1 MSSSS
6 QDTITL
12 ADYVF
17 ARLHQLGIRS
27 VFGVPGDYNLRL
39 LDFVEPAGLHWV
51 GNCNELNSAYA
62 ADAYARIHGVSALI
76 TTFGVGEL
84 SAVNGIA
91 GAYAEKAPIISIVGT
106 PARATQEAR
115 TNVHHTFAD
124 GDFNRFAAMHTHV
137 TIAQTN
143 LLDPRTAPEQFDVTV
158 QQALIHSR
166 PVYIQLPTDMV
177 DVKVSAAGL
186 KSKISLPP
194 ISSGDN
200 ESQVSGRIL
209 ELMHSAKKPLIFVDG
224 ESRCLDI
231 LEEINDLVKATGWPV
246 WTSPF
251 GKGLVDEH
259 LESFQGIYSADL
271 GSEGAKSYFESADLA
286 LVFGPHY
293 SSTNT
298 GLFSS
303 IPKQAISVSFSERHV
318 KIATEITRDVSNKK
332 LVAMLLEQLD
342 HSKISKPEAMSK
354 PSKVTSSVESSGSLT
369 QKDFYRVI
377 NPMLKPGDIVMGETG
392 TASHGTRDLVLPSG
406 SYYFTAVTWL
416 SIGYMLPAAL
426 GASLAQRDSENWRK
440 RSGSKDTSKDRVVLF
455 IGDGSLQMTV
465 QEISTMIREKLNII
479 IVVIN
484 NDGYTI
490 ERVIHGRKQTYNDI
504 APWRYLQALNM
515 FGATEE
521 EVETNTFSART
532 WRELEAAIGCGL
544 LTNGEGVKMLEV
556 FMEREDAQGL
566 LLKLLNNQKAREA
579 EASKK

>member
-1 MSSSS
+1 MSSTS

-17 ARLHQLGIRS
+17 TRLHQLGIRS

-91 GAYAEKAPIISIVGT
+91 GAYAEKAPIISLVGT

-143 LLDPRTAPEQFDVTV
+143 LLDPCTAPEQFDVTV

-166 PVYIQLPTDMV
+166 PVYIQLPADMV

-186 KSKISLPP
+186 KTKISLPP
-194 ISSGDN
+194 TSDGDS
-200 ESQVSGRIL
+200 ESKVSGRIL

-231 LEEINDLVKATGWPV
+231 LDEINELVKTTKWPV

-259 LESFQGIYSADL
+259 LESFQGIYNADL
-271 GSEGAKSYFESADLA
+271 GSESAKTYFESADLA
-286 LVFGPHY
+286 LVFGPHF

-298 GLFSS
+298 ALFST

-318 KIATEITRDVSNKK
+318 KIGTEITRDVSNKK
-332 LVAMLLEQLD
+332 LIANLLKQVD
-342 HSKISKPEAMSK
+342 RSKTTKSETLSK
-354 PSKVTSSVESSGSLT
+354 PSKEAPSVQSSGSLT
-369 QKDFYRVI
+369 QTDFYRVI
-377 NPMLKPGDIVMGETG
+377 NRMLRPGDIVMGETG

-426 GASLAQRDSENWRK
+426 GASLAQRDSEKWRN
-440 RSGSKDTSKDRVVLF
+440 RSGSTEASQDRVVLF

-465 QEISTMIREKLNII
+465 QEISTMIRENLNII
-479 IVVIN
+479 IVIIN

-504 APWRYLQALNM
+504 ASWRYLQALNM

-521 EVETNTFSART
+521 ELDTNTFSART
-532 WRELEAAIGCGL
+532 WGELEAAIGCGL
-544 LTNGEGVKMLEV
+544 LTNGKGIRMLEV

-566 LLKLLNNQKAREA
+566 LLKLLNNQKARES
-579 EASKK
+579 SKI

>member
-1 MSSSS
+1 MSSGS

-143 LLDPRTAPEQFDVTV
+143 LLDPRTAPEQFDMTV

-166 PVYIQLPTDMV
+166 PVYIQLPADMV

-194 ISSGDN
+194 ISNDVN
-200 ESQVSGRIL
+200 ESKVSGRIL
-209 ELMHSAKKPLIFVDG
+209 ELMYSAKKPLIYVDG

-231 LEEINDLVKATGWPV
+231 LDEINELVKTTGWPV

-259 LESFQGIYSADL
+259 LESFQGIYNADL
-271 GSEGAKSYFESADLA
+271 GSESAKTYFESADLA

-318 KIATEITRDVSNKK
+318 KIDTEITRDVSNKK
-332 LVAMLLEQLD
+332 LVGMLLEQLD
-342 HSKISKPEAMSK
+342 HSKMSK
-354 PSKVTSSVESSGSLT
+354 SEAAPEPSKVTPSVESSGSLT

-440 RSGSKDTSKDRVVLF
+440 RSGSTDTSGDRVVLF

-465 QEISTMIREKLNII
+465 QEISTMIRERLNII

-504 APWRYLQALNM
+504 ASWRYLQALNM
-515 FGATEE
+515 FGATED
-521 EVETNTFSART
+521 EVDTNTFSART
-532 WRELEAAIGCGL
+532 WGELQAAIGCGL
-544 LTNGEGVKMLEV
+544 LTNGKGVRMLEV

-566 LLKLLNNQKAREA
+566 LLKL
-579 EASKK
+579 

>member
-1 MSSSS
+1 MSQTS
-6 QDTITL
+6 QDTVTL

-62 ADAYARIHGVSALI
+62 ADAYARIHGVSALV

-124 GDFNRFAAMHTHV
+124 GDFDRFAAMHTHV

-166 PVYIQLPTDMV
+166 PVYVQIPADMV

-186 KSKISLPP
+186 KSEISLPA
-194 ISSGDN
+194 IATGDN
-200 ESQVSGRIL
+200 ES
-209 ELMHSAKKPLIFVDG
+209 K
-224 ESRCLDI
+224 
-231 LEEINDLVKATGWPV
+231 
-246 WTSPF
+246 
-251 GKGLVDEH
+251 
-259 LESFQGIYSADL
+259 GIYNADL
-271 GSEGAKSYFESADLA
+271 GSKGAKDYFESADLA
-286 LVFGPHY
+286 LVFGPHF

-298 GLFSS
+298 ALFST
-303 IPKQAISVSFSERHV
+303 IPKQANSVSFSERHV
-318 KIATEITRDVSNKK
+318 KIGTEITRDVSNKK
-332 LVAMLLEQLD
+332 LVAELLKQLD
-342 HSKISKPEAMSK
+342 RSKLSRPET
-354 PSKVTSSVESSGSLT
+354 PSNSGPAQPSTEPSGLLT
-369 QKDFYRVI
+369 QKDFYRFI
-377 NPMLKPGDIVMGETG
+377 NPLLKPGDIVMGETG
-392 TASHGTRDLVLPSG
+392 TASHGTRDLILPTG
-406 SYYFTAVTWL
+406 SVYFTAVTWL

-426 GASLAQRDSENWRK
+426 GAAMAQRDSEKWKN
-440 RSGSKDTSKDRVVLF
+440 RSGSNKGGEDRVVLF

-465 QEISTMIREKLNII
+465 QEISTMIREKLNIV

-504 APWRYLQALNM
+504 ASWRYLQALNM

-521 EVETNTFSART
+521 EVGNNTFSAQT
-532 WRELEAAIGCGL
+532 WGGLKEAMDSETL
-544 LTNGEGVKMLEV
+544 KNGKGVRMLEV
-556 FMEREDAQGL
+556 FMEREDAQGF
-566 LLKLLNNQKAREA
+566 LLKLLNNQKARES
-579 EASKK
+579 SKM

>member
-1 MSSSS
+1 MSSGS

-143 LLDPRTAPEQFDVTV
+143 LLDPRTAPEQFDMTV

-166 PVYIQLPTDMV
+166 PVYIQLPADMV

-194 ISSGDN
+194 ISNDVN
-200 ESQVSGRIL
+200 ESKVSGRIL
-209 ELMHSAKKPLIFVDG
+209 ELMYSAKKPLIYVDG

-231 LEEINDLVKATGWPV
+231 LDEINELVKTTGWPV

-259 LESFQGIYSADL
+259 LESFQGIYNADL
-271 GSEGAKSYFESADLA
+271 GSESAKTYFESADLA

-318 KIATEITRDVSNKK
+318 KIDTEITRDVSNKK
-332 LVAMLLEQLD
+332 LVGMLLEQLD
-342 HSKISKPEAMSK
+342 HSKISKSEAAPE
-354 PSKVTSSVESSGSLT
+354 PSKVTPFVESSGSLT

-440 RSGSKDTSKDRVVLF
+440 RSGSTDTSGDRVVLF

-465 QEISTMIREKLNII
+465 QEISTMIRERLNII

-504 APWRYLQALNM
+504 ASWRYLQALNM
-515 FGATEE
+515 FGATED
-521 EVETNTFSART
+521 EVDTNTFSART
-532 WRELEAAIGCGL
+532 WGELQAAIGCGL
-544 LTNGEGVKMLEV
+544 LTNGKGVRMLEV

-566 LLKLLNNQKAREA
+566 LLKLL
-579 EASKK
+579 

>member
-1 MSSSS
+1 
-6 QDTITL
+6 L
-12 ADYVF
+12 ADYIF

-27 VFGVPGDYNLRL
+27 IFGVPGDYNLRL

-51 GNCNELNSAYA
+51 GNCNELNAAYA
-62 ADAYARIHGVSALI
+62 ADAYARIHGTSAMI
-76 TTFGVGEL
+76 TTFGPGEL

-91 GAYAEKAPIISIVGT
+91 GAYAEKAPIISIVGS

-124 GDFNRFAAMHTHV
+124 GEFNRFAAMHTHV
-137 TIAQTN
+137 TVAQTN

-166 PVYIQLPTDMV
+166 PVYILLPADMA
-177 DVKVSAAGL
+177 DAKVSAAGL

-194 ISSGDN
+194 ISHGNNLSKVTND
-200 ESQVSGRIL
+200 IL
-209 ELMHSAKKPLIFVDG
+209 KRMYSAEKPFIFVDG
-224 ESRCLDI
+224 ESRCLDVVD
-231 LEEINDLVKATGWPV
+231 EIHELVKTTGWPV

-259 LESFQGIYSADL
+259 LDSFQGIYNADM
-271 GSEGAKSYFESADLA
+271 GSESAKSYFDSADLA
-286 LVFGPHY
+286 LVFGPHF

-298 GLFSS
+298 ALFSTV
-303 IPKQAISVSFSERHV
+303 PKQAVSISFSERHV
-318 KIATEITRDVSNKK
+318 KIGSDITRDVSNKK
-332 LVAMLLEQLD
+332 LVADLLLQLD
-342 HSKISKPEAMSK
+342 ISKLSRPEGPSK
-354 PSKVTSSVESSGSLT
+354 PDRTTPTVQQSDTLT

-377 NPMLKPGDIVMGETG
+377 NPMLRPGDIVMGETG
-392 TASHGTRDLVLPSG
+392 TASHGSRDLVLPSG

-426 GASLAQRDSENWRK
+426 GAALAQRDSERWRN
-440 RSGSKDTSKDRVVLF
+440 RSGNTDISEDRVVLF

-465 QEISTMIREKLNII
+465 QEISTMIREKLNIV

-490 ERVIHGRKQTYNDI
+490 ERVIHGRKQAYNDI
-504 APWRYLQALNM
+504 ASWRYLQALNM
-515 FGATEE
+515 FGASEE
-521 EVETNTFSART
+521 EVATNTFSART
-532 WRELEAAIGCGL
+532 WGELKEVIKSGPL
-544 LTNGEGVKMLEV
+544 LDGKGVKMLEV

-566 LLKLLNNQKAREA
+566 LLKLLSNQKARES
-579 EASKK
+579 SKI

>member
-1 MSSSS
+1 MASTSE
-6 QDTITL
+6 DTITL
-12 ADYVF
+12 ADYIF

-62 ADAYARIHGVSALI
+62 ADAYARIHGTSALI
-76 TTFGVGEL
+76 STFGVGEL

-115 TNVHHTFAD
+115 TSVHHTFAD
-124 GDFNRFAAMHTHV
+124 GDFTRFAAMHVHV
-137 TIAQTN
+137 TVAQAN
-143 LLDPRTAPEQFDVTV
+143 LLDPRTAPGQFDVTV

-166 PVYIQLPTDMV
+166 PVYIQIPADMV
-177 DVKVSAAGL
+177 DVKVSSTGL
-186 KSKISLPP
+186 KSDISLPP
-194 ISSGDN
+194 TSHGDN
-200 ESQVSGRIL
+200 ELRVGRRIL
-209 ELMHSAKKPLIFVDG
+209 ELINSAKKPMIFVDG

-231 LEEINDLVKATGWPV
+231 LDEINQLVKTTGWPV

-259 LESFQGIYSADL
+259 LESFQGIYNGDL
-271 GSEGAKSYFESADLA
+271 GSESAKLYFESADLA
-286 LVFGPHY
+286 LVFGPHF

-298 GLFSS
+298 ALFST
-303 IPKQAISVSFSERHV
+303 IPKQAVSVSFSERHV
-318 KIATEITRDVSNKK
+318 KIGHEITRDVSNKK
-332 LVAMLLEQLD
+332 LVAELLQQLD
-342 HSKISKPEAMSK
+342 SSKISKPEGPSK
-354 PSKVTSSVESSGSLT
+354 PDRAQPSVESSGMLT
-369 QKDFYRVI
+369 QRDFYRVI

-392 TASHGTRDLVLPSG
+392 TASHGSRDLVLPSG

-426 GASLAQRDSENWRK
+426 GAALAQRDSEKWRL
-440 RSGSKDTSKDRVVLF
+440 RPGTANASEDRVVLF

-465 QEISTMIREKLNII
+465 QEISTMIREKLNIV

-504 APWRYLQALNM
+504 ASWRYLQALNM
-515 FGATEE
+515 FGATDE
-521 EVETNTFSART
+521 EVATNTLSAKS
-532 WRELEAAIGCGL
+532 WGELKEVLKSDTLSSGK
-544 LTNGEGVKMLEV
+544 GVRMLEV
-556 FMEREDAQGL
+556 FMEREDASGF
-566 LLKLLNNQKAREA
+566 LLKLLNNQKARESA
-579 EASKK
+579 KI

>member
-1 MSSSS
+1 MSPPS

-17 ARLHQLGIRS
+17 TRLHQLGIRS

-62 ADAYARIHGVSALI
+62 ADAYARIHGVSALV

-91 GAYAEKAPIISIVGT
+91 GAYAEKAPVISIVGT

-124 GDFNRFAAMHTHV
+124 GDFDRFAAMHTHV

-143 LLDPRTAPEQFDVTV
+143 LLDPRTAPNQFDVTV
-158 QQALIHSR
+158 QQALIQSR
-166 PVYIQLPTDMV
+166 PIPADMV

-186 KSKISLPP
+186 KSEISLPP
-194 ISSGDN
+194 ASDGEN
-200 ESQVSGRIL
+200 ESKVSERIL
-209 ELMHSAKKPLIFVDG
+209 ELMHSAKKPFVFVDG

-231 LEEINDLVKATGWPV
+231 LEEVNELVKTTGWPV

-259 LESFQGIYSADL
+259 LDSFQGIYNADL
-271 GSEGAKSYFESADLA
+271 GSQDAKAYFESSDLA
-286 LVFGPHY
+286 LVFGPHF

-298 GLFSS
+298 ALFST

-318 KIATEITRDVSNKK
+318 KIGNEITRDISNKD
-332 LVAMLLEQLD
+332 LVARLVKQLD
-342 HSKISKPEAMSK
+342 RSKISKPTG
-354 PSKVTSSVESSGSLT
+354 PSKDSSAPPSVDLSSLPT
-369 QKDFYRVI
+369 QKDFYRII
-377 NPMLKPGDIVMGETG
+377 NPLLKPGDIVMGETG

-426 GASLAQRDSENWRK
+426 GAAMAQRDSNKWKK
-440 RSGSKDTSKDRVVLF
+440 RSGSTSDSEDRVVLF

-465 QEISTMIREKLNII
+465 QEISTMIREKLNIV

-504 APWRYLQALNM
+504 ASWRYLQALNM

-521 EVETNTFSART
+521 EVANNTFSART
-532 WRELEAAIGCGL
+532 WGELEEAMKSDTLRSGTGIR
-544 LTNGEGVKMLEV
+544 MLEV
-556 FMEREDAQGL
+556 FMEREDAQGF
-566 LLKLLNNQKAREA
+566 LLKLLNNQKAREQ
-579 EASKK
+579 SRM

>member
-1 MSSSS
+1 MSSGS

-143 LLDPRTAPEQFDVTV
+143 LLDPRTAPEQFDMTV

-166 PVYIQLPTDMV
+166 PVYIQLPADMV

-194 ISSGDN
+194 ISNDVN
-200 ESQVSGRIL
+200 ESKVSGRIL
-209 ELMHSAKKPLIFVDG
+209 ELMYSAKKPLIYVDG

-231 LEEINDLVKATGWPV
+231 LDEINELVKTTGWPV

-259 LESFQGIYSADL
+259 LESFQGIYNADL
-271 GSEGAKSYFESADLA
+271 GSESAKTYFESADLA

-318 KIATEITRDVSNKK
+318 KIDTEITRDVSNKK
-332 LVAMLLEQLD
+332 LVGMLLEQLD
-342 HSKISKPEAMSK
+342 HSKISKSEAAPE
-354 PSKVTSSVESSGSLT
+354 PSKVTPFVESSGSLT

-440 RSGSKDTSKDRVVLF
+440 RSGSTDTSGDRVVLF

-465 QEISTMIREKLNII
+465 QEISTMIRERLNII

-504 APWRYLQALNM
+504 ASWRYLQALNM
-515 FGATEE
+515 FGATED
-521 EVETNTFSART
+521 EVDTNTFSART
-532 WRELEAAIGCGL
+532 WGELQAAIGCGL
-544 LTNGEGVKMLEV
+544 LTNGKGVRMLEV

-566 LLKLLNNQKAREA
+566 LLKLLNNQKAREV
-579 EASKK
+579 SKD

>member
-1 MSSSS
+1 MSQTS
-6 QDTITL
+6 QDTVTL

-62 ADAYARIHGVSALI
+62 ADAYARIHGVSALV

-124 GDFNRFAAMHTHV
+124 GDFDRFAAMHTHV

-166 PVYIQLPTDMV
+166 PVYVQIPADMV

-186 KSKISLPP
+186 KSEISLPA
-194 ISSGDN
+194 IATGDN
-200 ESQVSGRIL
+200 ESKVTGRVL
-209 ELMHSAKKPLIFVDG
+209 ELMHSAKKPLVFVDG

-231 LEEINDLVKATGWPV
+231 VDEINELVK
-246 WTSPF
+246 
-251 GKGLVDEH
+251 
-259 LESFQGIYSADL
+259 SFQGIYNADL
-271 GSEGAKSYFESADLA
+271 GSKGAKDYFESADLA
-286 LVFGPHY
+286 LVFGPHF

-298 GLFSS
+298 ALFST
-303 IPKQAISVSFSERHV
+303 IPKQANSVSFSERHV
-318 KIATEITRDVSNKK
+318 KIGTEITRDVSNKK
-332 LVAMLLEQLD
+332 LVAELLKQLD
-342 HSKISKPEAMSK
+342 RSKLSRPET
-354 PSKVTSSVESSGSLT
+354 PSNSGPAQPSTEPSGLLT
-369 QKDFYRVI
+369 QKDFYRFI
-377 NPMLKPGDIVMGETG
+377 NPLLKPGDIVMGETG
-392 TASHGTRDLVLPSG
+392 TASHGTRDLILPTG
-406 SYYFTAVTWL
+406 SVYFTAVTWL

-426 GASLAQRDSENWRK
+426 GAAMAQRDSEKWKN
-440 RSGSKDTSKDRVVLF
+440 RSGSNKGGEDRVVLF

-465 QEISTMIREKLNII
+465 QEISTMIREKLNIV

-504 APWRYLQALNM
+504 ASWRYLQALNM

-521 EVETNTFSART
+521 EVGNNTFSAQT
-532 WRELEAAIGCGL
+532 WGGLKEAMDSETL
-544 LTNGEGVKMLEV
+544 KNGKGVRMLEV
-556 FMEREDAQGL
+556 FMEREDAQGF
-566 LLKLLNNQKAREA
+566 LLKLLNNQKARES
-579 EASKK
+579 SKM

>member
-1 MSSSS
+1 MSQTS
-6 QDTITL
+6 QDTVTL

-62 ADAYARIHGVSALI
+62 ADAYARIHGVSALV

-124 GDFNRFAAMHTHV
+124 GDFDRFAAMHTHV

-166 PVYIQLPTDMV
+166 PVYVQIPADMV

-186 KSKISLPP
+186 KSEISLPA
-194 ISSGDN
+194 IATGDN
-200 ESQVSGRIL
+200 ESKVTGRVL
-209 ELMHSAKKPLIFVDG
+209 ELMHSAKKPLVFVDG

-231 LEEINDLVKATGWPV
+231 VDEINGLVKVTGWPV

-251 GKGLVDEH
+251 GKGLVNEH
-259 LESFQGIYSADL
+259 LESFQGIYNADL
-271 GSEGAKSYFESADLA
+271 GSKGAKDYVESADLA
-286 LVFGPHY
+286 LVFGPHF

-298 GLFSS
+298 ALFST
-303 IPKQAISVSFSERHV
+303 IPKQANSVSFSERHV
-318 KIATEITRDVSNKK
+318 KIGTEITRDVSNKK
-332 LVAMLLEQLD
+332 LVAELLKQLD
-342 HSKISKPEAMSK
+342 RSKLSRPET
-354 PSKVTSSVESSGSLT
+354 PSNSGPAQPSTEPSGLLT
-369 QKDFYRVI
+369 QKDFYRFI
-377 NPMLKPGDIVMGETG
+377 NPLLKPGDIVMGETG
-392 TASHGTRDLVLPSG
+392 TASHGTRDLILPTG
-406 SYYFTAVTWL
+406 SVYFTAVTWL

-426 GASLAQRDSENWRK
+426 GAAMAQRDSEKWKN
-440 RSGSKDTSKDRVVLF
+440 RSGTNKGGEDRVVLF

-465 QEISTMIREKLNII
+465 QEISTMIREKLNIV

-504 APWRYLQALNM
+504 ASWRYLQALNM

-521 EVETNTFSART
+521 EVANNTFSAQT
-532 WRELEAAIGCGL
+532 WGGLKEAMNSETL
-544 LTNGEGVKMLEV
+544 KNGKGVRMLEV
-556 FMEREDAQGL
+556 FMEREDAQGF
-566 LLKLLNNQKAREA
+566 LLKLLNNQKARES
-579 EASKK
+579 SKM

>member
-1 MSSSS
+1 MSSAS

-106 PARATQEAR
+106 PARATQDAR

-124 GDFNRFAAMHTHV
+124 GDFNRFATMHTHV

-166 PVYIQLPTDMV
+166 PVYIQLPADMV

-186 KSKISLPP
+186 ESKISLPS
-194 ISSGDN
+194 ISNGDN
-200 ESQVSGRIL
+200 ESKVSGRII
-209 ELMHSAKKPLIFVDG
+209 ELMHSAKNPLIYVDG

-231 LEEINDLVKATGWPV
+231 LDEINELVKATGWPV

-259 LESFQGIYSADL
+259 LESFQGIYNADL
-271 GSEGAKSYFESADLA
+271 GSESAKTYFESADLA

-298 GLFSS
+298 GSFSS
-303 IPKQAISVSFSERHV
+303 IPKQAISLSFSERHV
-318 KIATEITRDVSNKK
+318 KIGTEITRDVSNKK
-332 LVAMLLEQLD
+332 LIGMLLEQLD
-342 HSKISKPEAMSK
+342 HSKISKPEAPPK
-354 PSKVTSSVESSGSLT
+354 PSKVTPSVESSGSLT

-377 NPMLKPGDIVMGETG
+377 NPILKSGDIVMGETG

-416 SIGYMLPAAL
+416 SIGYMLPATL
-426 GASLAQRDSENWRK
+426 GASLAQRDSERWRK
-440 RSGSKDTSKDRVVLF
+440 RSGSTDASENRVVLF

-490 ERVIHGRKQTYNDI
+490 ERVIHGCKQTYNDI
-504 APWRYLQALNM
+504 ASWRYLQALNM
-515 FGATEE
+515 FGATED
-521 EVETNTFSART
+521 EVEMNTFSART
-532 WRELEAAIGCGL
+532 WRELQAAIGCGL
-544 LTNGEGVKMLEV
+544 LTNGKGVRMLEV

-566 LLKLLNNQKAREA
+566 LLKLLNNQKARESS
-579 EASKK
+579 EN

>member
-1 MSSSS
+1 MSPPS

-17 ARLHQLGIRS
+17 TRLHQLGIRS

-62 ADAYARIHGVSALI
+62 ADAYARIHGVSALV

-115 TNVHHTFAD
+115 TSVHHTFAD
-124 GDFNRFAAMHTHV
+124 GDFDRFAAMHTYV

-143 LLDPRTAPEQFDVTV
+143 LLDPRTAPDQFDVTV

-166 PVYIQLPTDMV
+166 PVYIQIPADMV

-186 KSKISLPP
+186 KSEISLPAA
-194 ISSGDN
+194 SNSDC
-200 ESQVSGRIL
+200 ESRVSKRIL

-231 LEEINDLVKATGWPV
+231 LEEVNELVKATGWPV

-259 LESFQGIYSADL
+259 LASFQGIYNADL
-271 GSEGAKSYFESADLA
+271 GSEDAKAYFESSDLA
-286 LVFGPHY
+286 LIFGPHF

-298 GLFSS
+298 ALFST

-318 KIATEITRDVSNKK
+318 KIRSDITRDISNKD
-332 LVAMLLEQLD
+332 LVARLLKQLD
-342 HSKISKPEAMSK
+342 RSKVSGPVG
-354 PSKVTSSVESSGSLT
+354 PSKENSAPPSVESLALPT

-377 NPMLKPGDIVMGETG
+377 NPLLKPGDIVMGETG

-426 GASLAQRDSENWRK
+426 GAALAQRDSTKWKK
-440 RSGSKDTSKDRVVLF
+440 RSGSTSDSEDRVVLF

-465 QEISTMIREKLNII
+465 QEISTMIREKLNIV

-504 APWRYLQALNM
+504 ASWRYLQALNM

-521 EVETNTFSART
+521 EVATNTFSAKT
-532 WRELEAAIGCGL
+532 WGELKEAMKSATL
-544 LTNGEGVKMLEV
+544 KSGEGIRMLEV
-556 FMEREDAQGL
+556 FMEREDAQGF
-566 LLKLLNNQKAREA
+566 LLKLLNNQKAREQL
-579 EASKK
+579 KM

>member
-1 MSSSS
+1 MASTS

-62 ADAYARIHGVSALI
+62 ADAYARIHGVSALV

-166 PVYIQLPTDMV
+166 PVYIQLPADMV

-194 ISSGDN
+194 ISTGDN
-200 ESQVSGRIL
+200 ESKVSSRIV
-209 ELMHSAKKPLIFVDG
+209 EMMHSAKKPLIFVDG
-224 ESRCLDI
+224 ETRCLDV
-231 LEEINDLVKATGWPV
+231 LDEVNELVKTTGWPV

-251 GKGLVDEH
+251 GKGLVNEH
-259 LESFQGIYSADL
+259 LESFQGIYNADL
-271 GSEGAKSYFESADLA
+271 GSESAKSYFESADLA
-286 LVFGPHY
+286 LVFGPHF

-298 GLFSS
+298 ALFST
-303 IPKQAISVSFSERHV
+303 IPKQANSVSFSERHV
-318 KIATEITRDVSNKK
+318 KIGSEITRDVSNKK
-332 LVAMLLEQLD
+332 LVALLLQQLD
-342 HSKISKPEAMSK
+342 RSKISKPES
-354 PSKVTSSVESSGSLT
+354 PSRPSQTRPSVESSGLLT
-369 QKDFYRVI
+369 QKDFYRFV

-392 TASHGTRDLVLPSG
+392 TASHGSRDLVLPAG
-406 SYYFTAVTWL
+406 SCYFTAVTWL

-426 GASLAQRDSENWRK
+426 GAAIAQRDSENWRK
-440 RSGSKDTSKDRVVLF
+440 RSGNEDASEDRVVLF

-465 QEISTMIREKLNII
+465 QEISTMIREKLNIV

-490 ERVIHGRKQTYNDI
+490 ERVIHGRKQAYNDI
-504 APWRYLQALNM
+504 ASWRYLQALNM
-515 FGATEE
+515 FGATQD

-532 WRELEAAIGCGL
+532 WGELEAVIGSGL
-544 LTNGEGVKMLEV
+544 LTNGKGVRMLEV
-556 FMEREDAQGL
+556 FMEREDASGF
-566 LLKLLNNQKAREA
+566 LLKLLNNQKARES
-579 EASKK
+579 SKM

>member
-1 MSSSS
+1 
-6 QDTITL
+6 
-12 ADYVF
+12 
-17 ARLHQLGIRS
+17 
-27 VFGVPGDYNLRL
+27 GDYNLRL

-124 GDFNRFAAMHTHV
+124 GDFNRFAAMHLHV

-166 PVYIQLPTDMV
+166 PVYIQLPADMV

-186 KSKISLPP
+186 KSRISLPP
-194 ISSGDN
+194 ISNGDN
-200 ESQVSGRIL
+200 ESKVSGRIL
-209 ELMHSAKKPLIFVDG
+209 EQMHSAKKPLIYVDG

-231 LEEINDLVKATGWPV
+231 LDEINELVKVTGWPV

-271 GSEGAKSYFESADLA
+271 GSGSAKTYFESSDLA

-318 KIATEITRDVSNKK
+318 KIGTEITRDVSNKK
-332 LVAMLLEQLD
+332 LVEILLEQLD
-342 HSKISKPEAMSK
+342 LSKTSKPAAPPK
-354 PSKVTSSVESSGSLT
+354 PSQVTPSVESSGSLT

-377 NPMLKPGDIVMGETG
+377 NPILKPGDIVMGETG

-440 RSGSKDTSKDRVVLF
+440 RSGSTDTSGDRVVLF

-479 IVVIN
+479 IVIIN

-504 APWRYLQALNM
+504 ATWRYLQALNM
-515 FGATEE
+515 FGATED
-521 EVETNTFSART
+521 EVDTNTFSART
-532 WRELEAAIGCGL
+532 WGELQAAIGCGL
-544 LTNGEGVKMLEV
+544 LTKGKNVRMLEV

-566 LLKLLNNQKAREA
+566 LLKLLNNQKARES
-579 EASKK
+579 SKN

>member
-1 MSSSS
+1 MSSTS

-12 ADYVF
+12 ADYIF

-51 GNCNELNSAYA
+51 GNCNELNAAYA
-62 ADAYARIHGVSALI
+62 ADAYARIHGTSALI
-76 TTFGVGEL
+76 TTFAVGEL
-84 SAVNGIA
+84 SAVNAIA
-91 GAYAEKAPIISIVGT
+91 GAYTEKAPIISIVGT

-124 GDFNRFAAMHTHV
+124 GDFSRFAAMHTHV
-137 TIAQTN
+137 TVAQTN

-166 PVYIQLPTDMV
+166 PVYIQIPADMV

-186 KSKISLPP
+186 KSKISLPA
-194 ISSGDN
+194 ISHGEN
-200 ESQVSGRIL
+200 ESKVSSRIL

-224 ESRCLDI
+224 ESRCLDV
-231 LEEINDLVKATGWPV
+231 LDEIHELVKTTGWPV

-259 LESFQGIYSADL
+259 LESFRGIYNADL
-271 GSEGAKSYFESADLA
+271 GGESAKSYFESADLA
-286 LVFGPHY
+286 LVFGPHF

-298 GLFSS
+298 ALFST
-303 IPKQAISVSFSERHV
+303 IPKQAISISFSERHV
-318 KIATEITRDVSNKK
+318 KIGAEITRDVSNKK
-332 LVAMLLEQLD
+332 LVAELLKQLD
-342 HSKISKPEAMSK
+342 ISKLSKPEG
-354 PSKVTSSVESSGSLT
+354 PSTLDRTQPSVEPSESLT

-377 NPMLKPGDIVMGETG
+377 NPMLRPGDIVMGETG
-392 TASHGTRDLVLPSG
+392 TASHGSRDLVLPTG

-426 GASLAQRDSENWRK
+426 GAALAQRDSEKWRK
-440 RSGSKDTSKDRVVLF
+440 RSGNTGTSEDRVVLF

-465 QEISTMIREKLNII
+465 QEISTMIREKLNIV

-504 APWRYLQALNM
+504 ASWRYLQALNM

-521 EVETNTFSART
+521 EVATNTFSART
-532 WRELEAAIGCGL
+532 WGELKEVMKSGPIS
-544 LTNGEGVKMLEV
+544 NGKGVRMLEV

-566 LLKLLNNQKAREA
+566 LLKLLSNQKARESA
-579 EASKK
+579 KI

>member
-1 MSSSS
+1 MSPPS

-17 ARLHQLGIRS
+17 TRLHQLGIRS

-39 LDFVEPAGLHWV
+39 LDSVEPAGLHWV

-62 ADAYARIHGVSALI
+62 ADAYARIHGVSALV

-124 GDFNRFAAMHTHV
+124 GDFDRFAAMHTHV

-143 LLDPRTAPEQFDVTV
+143 LLDPRTAPNQFDVTV

-166 PVYIQLPTDMV
+166 PVYIQIPADMV
-177 DVKVSAAGL
+177 DVKVPAAGL
-186 KSKISLPP
+186 KSGISLPAA
-194 ISSGDN
+194 SNRDS
-200 ESQVSGRIL
+200 ESRVSKRIL

-231 LEEINDLVKATGWPV
+231 LEGVNELVKTTGWPV

-259 LESFQGIYSADL
+259 LASFQGIYNADL
-271 GSEGAKSYFESADLA
+271 GSEDAKAYFESSDLA
-286 LVFGPHY
+286 LIFGPHF

-298 GLFSS
+298 ALFST
-303 IPKQAISVSFSERHV
+303 IPKQSISVSFSERHV
-318 KIATEITRDVSNKK
+318 KIGSCITRDISNKD
-332 LVAMLLEQLD
+332 LVASLLKQLD
-342 HSKISKPEAMSK
+342 RSKISKPAG
-354 PSKVTSSVESSGSLT
+354 PSKENSAPLSVENQALPT
-369 QKDFYRVI
+369 QKDFYRII
-377 NPMLKPGDIVMGETG
+377 NPLLKPGDIVMGETG

-426 GASLAQRDSENWRK
+426 GAAMAQRDSNKWKK
-440 RSGSKDTSKDRVVLF
+440 RSGSISDSEDRVVLF

-465 QEISTMIREKLNII
+465 QEISTMIREKLNIV

-504 APWRYLQALNM
+504 ASWRYLQALNM

-521 EVETNTFSART
+521 EVANNTFSAKT
-532 WRELEAAIGCGL
+532 WGELEEAIKSDTLRSGQGIR
-544 LTNGEGVKMLEV
+544 MLEV
-556 FMEREDAQGL
+556 FMEREDAQGF
-566 LLKLLNNQKAREA
+566 LLKLLNNQKAREQ
-579 EASKK
+579 SKM

>member
-1 MSSSS
+1 MSSTS

-91 GAYAEKAPIISIVGT
+91 GAYAEKAPILSIVGT

-137 TIAQTN
+137 TVAQTN

-166 PVYIQLPTDMV
+166 PVYIQLPADMV
-177 DVKVSAAGL
+177 DVRVSAAGL

-194 ISSGDN
+194 ISHGDN
-200 ESQVSGRIL
+200 ESKVSGRII
-209 ELMHSAKKPLIFVDG
+209 EMMHSAKKPLIFVDG

-231 LEEINDLVKATGWPV
+231 LDEVNELVKITGWPV

-251 GKGLVDEH
+251 GKGLVNEH
-259 LESFQGIYSADL
+259 LESFQGIYNADL
-271 GSEGAKSYFESADLA
+271 GSESAKTYFESADLA
-286 LVFGPHY
+286 LVFGPHF

-298 GLFSS
+298 ALFSTT
-303 IPKQAISVSFSERHV
+303 PKQANSISFSERHV
-318 KIATEITRDVSNKK
+318 KIGSEITRDVSNKK
-332 LVAMLLEQLD
+332 LIALLLQQLD
-342 HSKISKPEAMSK
+342 RSKISKPESPSK
-354 PSKVTSSVESSGSLT
+354 PSQTRPSIEPSGLLT
-369 QKDFYRVI
+369 QKDFYRFV

-392 TASHGTRDLVLPSG
+392 TASHGSRDLELPAG

-426 GASLAQRDSENWRK
+426 GAAIAQRDSENWRK
-440 RSGSKDTSKDRVVLF
+440 RSGSKDASEDRVVLF

-465 QEISTMIREKLNII
+465 QEISTMIREKLNIV

-490 ERVIHGRKQTYNDI
+490 ERVIHGRKQAYNDI
-504 APWRYLQALNM
+504 ASWRYLQALNM
-515 FGATEE
+515 FGAAED

-532 WRELEAAIGCGL
+532 WGELEAVIGSGL
-544 LTNGEGVKMLEV
+544 LTNGKGVRMLEV
-556 FMEREDAQGL
+556 FMGREDAQGL
-566 LLKLLNNQKAREA
+566 LLKLLNNQKARES
-579 EASKK
+579 SKM

>member
-1 MSSSS
+1 MSSRS

-166 PVYIQLPTDMV
+166 PVYIQLPADMV

-194 ISSGDN
+194 ISNGDN
-200 ESQVSGRIL
+200 ESKVSGRIL
-209 ELMHSAKKPLIFVDG
+209 ELMHSAKKPLIYVDG

-231 LEEINDLVKATGWPV
+231 LDEINELVKTTGWPV

-259 LESFQGIYSADL
+259 LESFQGIYNADL
-271 GSEGAKSYFESADLA
+271 GSESAKTYFESADLA

-303 IPKQAISVSFSERHV
+303 IPKQAISVSFSERHI
-318 KIATEITRDVSNKK
+318 KIGTEITRDVSNKK
-332 LVAMLLEQLD
+332 LVGMLLEQLD
-342 HSKISKPEAMSK
+342 HSKITKPEGLSK
-354 PSKVTSSVESSGSLT
+354 PSKVTPSVESSGSLT

-440 RSGSKDTSKDRVVLF
+440 RSGSTDTSGDRVVLF

-504 APWRYLQALNM
+504 ASWRYLQALNM
-515 FGATEE
+515 FGATED
-521 EVETNTFSART
+521 EVDTNTFSART
-532 WRELEAAIGCGL
+532 WGELQAAIGCGL
-544 LTNGEGVKMLEV
+544 LTNGKGVRMLEV

-566 LLKLLNNQKAREA
+566 LLKLL
-579 EASKK
+579 